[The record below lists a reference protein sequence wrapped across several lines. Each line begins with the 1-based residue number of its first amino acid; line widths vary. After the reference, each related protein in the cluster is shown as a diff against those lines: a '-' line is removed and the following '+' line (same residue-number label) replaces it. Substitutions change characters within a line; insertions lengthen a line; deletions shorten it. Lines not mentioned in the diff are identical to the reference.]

1 MFRFNKIEEQKE
13 QITIEKFKNEIHN
26 VKTKETSYYDSLSF
40 DVDSEFD
47 SHKISVSF
55 ELNCPLQDL
64 LKIESYKT
72 IEFDSYIEGSELFFT
87 IDGKMGFITNY
98 HSKITRWIK
107 NKYIIE
113 ICFIS
118 ELNSD
123 TNPSYFAGELEIDLD
138 LDNYL

>member
-1 MFRFNKIEEQKE
+1 MFKFNKLEELKE
-13 QITIEKFKNEIHN
+13 QITIEKFKGKIYH
-26 VKTKETSYYDSLSF
+26 VKTKEMEYYDSLSF
-40 DVDSEFD
+40 DIDGNFANHQVS
-47 SHKISVSF
+47 ISF

-72 IEFDSYIEGSELFFT
+72 TSFDSYIEGSDLFFT

-113 ICFIS
+113 ICFVSDI
-118 ELNSD
+118 NSD
-123 TNPSYFAGELEIDLD
+123 SDSSHFAGEIEIDLD